1 MLRYR
6 TVPLNM
12 RFIGYGLIEN
22 KPSGISEGTHTDM
35 VHHAPTAQCAVHA
48 AMRGYSF
55 VAWLRLEGVK
65 LQGASAGR
73 ALFTL
78 AGRTPEGPKGIAA
91 AFKGACLTVPCWVLT
106 PCVATLRLLRSC
118 SDLGADSAALGRADI
133 GGPSLHEAGT
143 IWNH

>member
-1 MLRYR
+1 
-6 TVPLNM
+6 
-12 RFIGYGLIEN
+12 
-22 KPSGISEGTHTDM
+22 M

-78 AGRTPEGPKGIAA
+78 AGRTPEGPKGVAA
-91 AFKGACLTVPCWVLT
+91 AFKGACLTVPCWALT
-106 PCVATLRLLRSC
+106 LCIATLRLLCSC
-118 SDLGADSAALGRADI
+118 SDLGADSAALGRADL
-133 GGPSLHEAGT
+133 GGPSLHEAGAT
-143 IWNH
+143 WNH